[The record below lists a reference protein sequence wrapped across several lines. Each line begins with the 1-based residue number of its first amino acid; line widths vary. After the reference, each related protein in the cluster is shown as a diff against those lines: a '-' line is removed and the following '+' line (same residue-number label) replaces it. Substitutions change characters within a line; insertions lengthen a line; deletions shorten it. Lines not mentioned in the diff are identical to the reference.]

1 MNSGAIRRAW
11 AVSDL
16 DRGKNPRNAKS
27 NGYGLP
33 AILLAAVAGFMLAHA
48 IGLSYVAAARHL
60 NLAVFETYR
69 NTMEAELSNMPPP
82 AQLIA
87 SYASDRAMENAIG
100 RNSDRS
106 LLNYLFWT
114 PSR

>member
-1 MNSGAIRRAW
+1 MSTGAIRRAW
-11 AVSDL
+11 AVYDL
-16 DRGKNPRNAKS
+16 SRGKEARGVKS
-27 NGYGLP
+27 EGYGLP
-33 AILLAAVAGFMLAHA
+33 AIMLAVVAGFTLAHV

-60 NLAVFETYR
+60 NMAVFETYQK
-69 NTMEAELSNMPPP
+69 TMEAELRSMPPSV
-82 AQLIA
+82 QLIA